1 MTGSRIRLLAPLS
14 SAVPP
19 VLRPRT
25 FSRLRAVLFAI
36 ALLPLARLF
45 YLGTTGGLG
54 ANPVEFVIRSL
65 GTWTLVALIVMLCI
79 TPLRRAT
86 GWAWPMRLRRM
97 FGLFAFFYAVLHLM
111 AYAWLDH
118 WFDAVALWNDALKRP
133 YVAAGL
139 AALALMVP
147 LAVTSTH
154 GWVRRLGGRNW
165 QRLHRLV
172 YATAVLAV
180 VHFWWQKA
188 AKNDVG
194 EPLVYAIVIGLL
206 LGVRLLGRM
215 QRRYGSID
223 SSANN
228 SSIVSRRRTS

>member
-1 MTGSRIRLLAPLS
+1 MSGSRIRLAAPLS
-14 SAVPP
+14 SVVPS

-25 FSRLRAVLFAI
+25 FSRLRTVLFAV

-45 YLGTTGGLG
+45 YLGATGGLG

-65 GTWTLVALIVMLCI
+65 GTWTLVALIVTLCI
-79 TPLRRAT
+79 TPLRGAT
-86 GWAWPMRLRRM
+86 GWAWLMRLRRM
-97 FGLFAFFYAVLHLM
+97 FGLFAFFYGVLHLM

-118 WFDAVALWNDALKRP
+118 GFDAVALWNDVLKRP
-133 YVAAGL
+133 YVTAGL
-139 AALALMVP
+139 AALVLMVP

-154 GWVRRLGGRNW
+154 GWMRRLGGRNW

-172 YATAVLAV
+172 YVTAVLAV

-188 AKNDVG
+188 AKNDIG

-206 LGVRLLGRM
+206 LGMRLLGRM

-223 SSANN
+223 SGANS

>member
-1 MTGSRIRLLAPLS
+1 
-14 SAVPP
+14 
-19 VLRPRT
+19 
-25 FSRLRAVLFAI
+25 
-36 ALLPLARLF
+36 
-45 YLGTTGGLG
+45 
-54 ANPVEFVIRSL
+54 
-65 GTWTLVALIVMLCI
+65 
-79 TPLRRAT
+79 
-86 GWAWPMRLRRM
+86 
-97 FGLFAFFYAVLHLM
+97 
-111 AYAWLDH
+111 
-118 WFDAVALWNDALKRP
+118 
-133 YVAAGL
+133 
-139 AALALMVP
+139 MVP

-154 GWVRRLGGRNW
+154 GWVKRLGGRNW

-206 LGVRLLGRM
+206 LGVRLMSWM